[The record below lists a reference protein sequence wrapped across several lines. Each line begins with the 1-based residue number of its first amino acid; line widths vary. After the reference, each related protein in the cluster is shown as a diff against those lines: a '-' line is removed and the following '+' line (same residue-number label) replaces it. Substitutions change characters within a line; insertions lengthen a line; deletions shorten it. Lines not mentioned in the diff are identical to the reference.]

1 MKKKEKMKKDV
12 TSEKKNLILDLINY
26 YLKAIVVF
34 FLIFIFLIS
43 PYNIL
48 LKLNPVNWVK
58 ADFYERILMS
68 LGYGFVFNSIPIAW
82 GALIY
87 FPIWYFISRRKM
99 EASDY
104 KLEFIYIIL
113 FASAFFH
120 VMILFLTF
128 SGEIVSLKVLLP
140 F

>member
-1 MKKKEKMKKDV
+1 MKKDV
-12 TSEKKNLILDLINY
+12 TLDKKNLILDLIDY
-26 YLKAIVVF
+26 YKKVIVVF
-34 FLIFIFLIS
+34 FIIFAFFIS

-48 LKLNPVNWVK
+48 FKLSPVGWIR
-58 ADFYERILMS
+58 ASFYEKIIMS
-68 LGYGFVFNSIPIAW
+68 LGYGFVFNAIPIAW

-87 FPIWYFISRRKM
+87 FPVWYLLSRKK

-104 KLEFIYIIL
+104 KLELIYIIL
-113 FASAFFH
+113 FASVFFH
-120 VMILFLTF
+120 LMMLFMLY